1 MIDMK
6 DMKQERAEAYVQV
19 MEEKVAQS
27 YHQIQEMARHLE
39 ERVIQIEIE
48 TIALTIQE
56 RDDMLKQLR
65 AAKAIV
71 SQLDREVEEA
81 NQRTHVAEL
90 HA

>member
-6 DMKQERAEAYVQV
+6 DMKQERAEAYAQV

>member
-1 MIDMK
+1 
-6 DMKQERAEAYVQV
+6 
-19 MEEKVAQS
+19 
-27 YHQIQEMARHLE
+27 MARHLE

-90 HA
+90 HAW